1 MSPRETNGR
10 VLDHVTPD
18 EDTAHDVVDDLLPE
32 EFDWERLV
40 RDYPLPALALAGLGG
55 FVLGRQRGF
64 ALLTALAGFGSER
77 VIDKVNESIGAKV
90 L

>member
-1 MSPRETNGR
+1 MKIG
-10 VLDHVTPD
+10 PD
-18 EDTAHDVVDDLLPE
+18 EETAEDVIDALMPD

-55 FVLGRQRGF
+55 FALGRQRGF
-64 ALLTALAGFGSER
+64 SLLGALALFSSQQVIEIVNDSLGS
-77 VIDKVNESIGAKV
+77 KV